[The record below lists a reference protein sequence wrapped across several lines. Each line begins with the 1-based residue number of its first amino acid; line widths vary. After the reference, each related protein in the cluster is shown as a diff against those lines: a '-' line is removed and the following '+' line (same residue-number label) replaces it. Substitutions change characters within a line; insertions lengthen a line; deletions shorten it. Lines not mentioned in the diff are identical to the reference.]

1 VRKGERG
8 KGKGERGKGKGERG
22 KGKGERGKGK
32 MICVRKSAWEIT
44 YKDHPPSCLLPK
56 TPHHCN
62 LAICPETENSTDCA
76 TTIPVDLSVSAESGG
91 GATAG
96 GADMEKY
103 SCLLRDLGLM
113 FQELRR
119 VDA

>member
-8 KGKGERGKGKGERG
+8 KGE
-22 KGKGERGKGK
+22 
-32 MICVRKSAWEIT
+32 MICVRKECMENNLQEPPAFMPSP
-44 YKDHPPSCLLPK
+44 KDSTPLQPGYFAQKPK
-56 TPHHCN
+56 TP
-62 LAICPETENSTDCA
+62 LTAPPRFPSTFRYQRNQ
-76 TTIPVDLSVSAESGG
+76 G
-91 GATAG
+91 GAIAG

-103 SCLLRDLGLM
+103 SCLLRDPGLM